1 MAELTDRELN
11 DHMDELTDRELNDHM
26 DELTDRELNDHM
38 NDYEQVSTMAPIC
51 DHTLV
56 SSQSYWDRLPTEI
69 EHYIY
74 SLSTWQTILDLRK
87 RHPRRLLLEE
97 VMDYHKL
104 TNEWGLG
111 HIKCSLHHC
120 AADYCPGKEDGSEKP
135 AGLKNQHLVVKG
147 HYSEY
152 LNNEETYVEFLG
164 YSIRD
169 ARKNVSRVLRNITRK
184 WGGED
189 ELQYNSITF

>member
-11 DHMDELTDRELNDHM
+11 DHR

-38 NDYEQVSTMAPIC
+38 NDYEQVSTMAPMC
-51 DHTLV
+51 DQV
-56 SSQSYWDRLPTEI
+56 SSQSYWDWLPPEI
-69 EHYIY
+69 EHYIL

-87 RHPRRLLLEE
+87 SHPRRLLLEE
-97 VMDYHKL
+97 ILDYHKL
-104 TNEWGLG
+104 KNDWGVG

-120 AADYCPGKEDGSEKP
+120 AADYCPGKEDSQK

-147 HYSEY
+147 YY
-152 LNNEETYVEFLG
+152 TACLTDEETYIEFLG

-169 ARKNVSRVLRNITRK
+169 AHKNVSRVLRNIVLK
-184 WGGED
+184 WGESS
-189 ELQYNSITF
+189 EEEEPQYLI